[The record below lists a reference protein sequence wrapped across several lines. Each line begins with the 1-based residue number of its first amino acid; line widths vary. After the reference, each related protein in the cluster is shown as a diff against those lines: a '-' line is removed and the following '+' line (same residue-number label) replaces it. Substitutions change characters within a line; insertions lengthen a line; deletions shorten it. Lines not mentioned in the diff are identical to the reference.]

1 MKLKSEDTSVKNKC
15 FHCGDECNAKT
26 IALNDKQF
34 CCNGCKNVYQLLNKN
49 HLENYYCL
57 NESPG
62 ISLKE
67 INTSKFQYLDSEE
80 IAKKIITFSN
90 QKVTQV
96 TLYLPQIHC
105 SSCLWL
111 LENLTK
117 IDSSILSSQVNF
129 NSKQISISFYHQNIS
144 LRHVVELISK
154 IGYEPHISLNEIN
167 EKKNT
172 IDNSVSIKI
181 GIAGFC
187 FANIMLIS
195 FPEYLGLDYS
205 SDKVLTN
212 FFRYL
217 NLGIALPVFFYCAKE
232 FFINAYKSII
242 QKHLNID
249 APIALAIIIT
259 FLRSVFEIFTN
270 AGAGYLDSMS
280 GIVFFML
287 IGRAL
292 QNKTQKTLKFNRDY
306 KSYFPVAVTVIE
318 SGNELTKQIENIKI
332 DDVLLLHHQE
342 IIPVDCILSKGKAEI
357 DYSFITGENTS
368 QLVNVGELIYS
379 GGKVIS
385 SKIEVITAKPFSQNS
400 FTQLWNNSI
409 FKNKTESSSFVNILS
424 KYFSLALFGIAFIT
438 FIYWFYVNPSIALN
452 AFTAVLIVACPC
464 SLLLTSS
471 FTFGYI
477 IEVFNNKGLFVKG
490 AQTIEEMSNSTHV
503 VFDKTGTITEA
514 NSSNIIYYGAELSPE
529 ELSIVISCMKQSM
542 HPLSKVIA
550 EKFSNKYRILNIIN
564 IKEIKGEGIEAWVDD
579 KHIKIG
585 NREFTK
591 AVTNENELSSRVY
604 ISIDNNIKGCFI
616 IENKIKDNVQDLIH
630 ELKDFSLSLLS
641 GDNES
646 SKGQME
652 KIFPNSSELNF
663 NQSPINKLDYILKL
677 QNNGKKVI
685 MVGDGLNDAGA
696 LKQSNCGIS
705 IVQNY
710 FSFSPACDGILEAK
724 NLYRLSSFIK
734 SSVAAKKLIKLTF
747 VFSIFYNIIG
757 LSFAVSGNLQPV
769 IAAILMPASS
779 ISIILIGYF
788 GTKAIEKKYF

>member
-1 MKLKSEDTSVKNKC
+1 
-15 FHCGDECNAKT
+15 
-26 IALNDKQF
+26 
-34 CCNGCKNVYQLLNKN
+34 
-49 HLENYYCL
+49 
-57 NESPG
+57 
-62 ISLKE
+62 
-67 INTSKFQYLDSEE
+67 
-80 IAKKIITFSN
+80 
-90 QKVTQV
+90 
-96 TLYLPQIHC
+96 
-105 SSCLWL
+105 
-111 LENLTK
+111 
-117 IDSSILSSQVNF
+117 
-129 NSKQISISFYHQNIS
+129 
-144 LRHVVELISK
+144 
-154 IGYEPHISLNEIN
+154 
-167 EKKNT
+167 
-172 IDNSVSIKI
+172 
-181 GIAGFC
+181 
-187 FANIMLIS
+187 
-195 FPEYLGLDYS
+195 
-205 SDKVLTN
+205 
-212 FFRYL
+212 
-217 NLGIALPVFFYCAKE
+217 LGIALPVFFYCAKE

-306 KSYFPVAVTVIE
+306 KSYFPVAVTIIE
-318 SGNELTKQIENIKI
+318 SGKELTKQIENIKI

-385 SKIEVITAKPFSQNS
+385 SKIEVITAKTFSQNS

-503 VFDKTGTITEA
+503 VFDKTGTLTEA
-514 NSSNIIYYGAELSPE
+514 NSSNIIYFGAELSPE

-585 NREFTK
+585 NKEFTK
-591 AVTNENELSSRVY
+591 AITNVNELASRVY

-630 ELKDFSLSLLS
+630 ELKDYSLSLLS

-724 NLYRLSSFIK
+724 NLYRFSSFIK

-757 LSFAVSGNLQPV
+757 LSFAVSGNLQPA

-779 ISIILIGYF
+779 ISIILISYF

>member
-1 MKLKSEDTSVKNKC
+1 MKLKSEDISVKNKC

-67 INTSKFQYLDSEE
+67 INTSKFQYLDTEE

-144 LRHVVELISK
+144 LRHVVELLSK

-242 QKHLNID
+242 QNHLNID

-306 KSYFPVAVTVIE
+306 KSYFPVAVTIIE
-318 SGNELTKQIENIKI
+318 SGNELTQQIENIKI

-503 VFDKTGTITEA
+503 VFDKTGTLTEA
-514 NSSNIIYYGAELSPE
+514 NSSNIIYYGAELIPE

-591 AVTNENELSSRVY
+591 AITNVNELASRVY

-724 NLYRLSSFIK
+724 NLYRFSSFIK

-779 ISIILIGYF
+779 ISIILISYF

>member
-1 MKLKSEDTSVKNKC
+1 MKLKSEDISVKNNC

-26 IALNDKQF
+26 TALNDKQF

-67 INTSKFQYLDSEE
+67 INTSKFQYLDTEE

-144 LRHVVELISK
+144 LRHVVELLSK

-187 FANIMLIS
+187 FANIMLIC

-306 KSYFPVAVTVIE
+306 KSYFPVAVTIIE

-400 FTQLWNNSI
+400 FTQLWSNSI

-490 AQTIEEMSNSTHV
+490 AQTIEEMSNSTHI
-503 VFDKTGTITEA
+503 VFDKTGTLTEA
-514 NSSNIIYYGAELSPE
+514 NSSNIIYDGAELSPE

-564 IKEIKGEGIEAWVDD
+564 TKEIKGEGIEAWVDD

-585 NREFTK
+585 NKEFTK
-591 AVTNENELSSRVY
+591 AITNVNELASRVY

-779 ISIILIGYF
+779 ISIILISYF